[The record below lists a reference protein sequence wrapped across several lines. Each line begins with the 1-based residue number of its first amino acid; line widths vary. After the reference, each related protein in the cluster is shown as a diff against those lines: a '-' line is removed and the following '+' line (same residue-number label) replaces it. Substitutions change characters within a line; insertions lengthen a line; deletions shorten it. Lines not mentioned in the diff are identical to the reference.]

1 MKDQITN
8 LQDQVNSLFSNLSDL
23 RAQQQRTSLDPPNFD
38 ALSRDGSQSV
48 FTPLQHPGSA
58 RPRPRHPPFQGPTSS
73 AFNFDVARSSLQ
85 NMGIPAE
92 DGIVD
97 DLTTAHATPAGTPPL
112 HPPPPHMTPAMP
124 AIHPSKDPIWSIK
137 RDEALRLCRVYEE
150 EIGIMYPLVDIGK
163 VTDQVNLLYTFVE
176 AAMRTG
182 FAQQGLPG
190 SDGLQDDQTNLLK
203 MILATTLVVEGSGQS
218 DLGQRLYLSIKP
230 IIESKLWEPLDIK
243 TIQLYGMVVS
253 IIIFSIPRVP
263 AAQAKAQ
270 FMVA

>member
-1 MKDQITN
+1 
-8 LQDQVNSLFSNLSDL
+8 
-23 RAQQQRTSLDPPNFD
+23 
-38 ALSRDGSQSV
+38 
-48 FTPLQHPGSA
+48 
-58 RPRPRHPPFQGPTSS
+58 
-73 AFNFDVARSSLQ
+73 
-85 NMGIPAE
+85 
-92 DGIVD
+92 
-97 DLTTAHATPAGTPPL
+97 
-112 HPPPPHMTPAMP
+112 MP

-182 FAQQGLPG
+182 FAQRGLPG

-203 MILATTLVVEGSGQS
+203 MILATTLIVEGSGQS

-253 IIIFSIPRVP
+253 IIMFSIPCASP
-263 AAQAKAQ
+263 SCNIS
-270 FMVA
+270 